1 MILPG
6 RRAGHA
12 ARCVALPVCSP
23 WPCWD
28 CLLSLR
34 PVFFRS
40 NPLCAS
46 PVALACVLACASVQA
61 QDDPLTLRL
70 SNGLQDRLTPAAQ
83 DRVPSFVQGE
93 RIEGEVD
100 GVTWVKGDAEWRR
113 HDITIK
119 ADELRVDD
127 RTQEAQ
133 ARGQVRVNRM
143 GNRFE
148 GPELRLNLDSQVGE
162 FSAPTFTLLKNGGQ
176 GEASRAEFKGPE
188 LTVAHDV
195 RYSSCPRP
203 LSGDWRPG
211 WMVRAKRIDLD
222 EAQDTGVATLGVLE
236 FQGVP
241 VLAAPIMS
249 FPLSDARK
257 TGWLSPA
264 IDLDNTS
271 GLGLTV
277 PFYWNIAPNR
287 DATFSPTLMS
297 KRGID
302 IGAEF
307 RYLERDF
314 SGQLKAH
321 VMPSD
326 RLRGRERWTYAL
338 THQQSLSLPLDSLS
352 WRLKLNRASDDSYWK
367 DFPRV
372 LSSVTPRLLPQEL
385 EASWAQAGWSGA
397 LGAYRW
403 QTLQDPVA
411 LITPPYN
418 RLPSLNARRDW
429 ALGPWQFKFSS
440 ELTRFER
447 AYFDNERSDPLKTNG
462 ERAWVAADLS
472 RRWQAPGW
480 FVQPRARWHATTYR
494 FDTPVDQRSS
504 ASRSV
509 PTVSLDTGLF
519 FERDSRLFGR
529 AAVQTLEPRAFFTW
543 TPYRDQSRLPNY
555 DSGALEFG
563 QGTLFN
569 ENSFVGNDRISDTRA
584 VSLGIESRWLYP
596 DSGAEFLRLGVAQRY
611 LLQDQKVTLPGGVP
625 LTQNASDV
633 LLSLRSQWTPTWYGY
648 AQAQFSPDRREFVRT
663 VLGGRY
669 SPGPLRTLTAAYRQ
683 QRDATSRLSEQ
694 LDLGWQWPLRWGAAP
709 VNPSDGGQWYAV
721 GRLNYSLTDG
731 KPVDVVA
738 GFEYDA
744 GCWIGRVVLERLQTG
759 RTEANQ
765 RILLQLEF
773 NGLTRLGPNALQSL
787 RENVPRYQYLREQ
800 IQPPSRFQ
808 NHD

>member
-1 MILPG
+1 M
-6 RRAGHA
+6 AFA
-12 ARCVALPVCSP
+12 
-23 WPCWD
+23 
-28 CLLSLR
+28 CL
-34 PVFFRS
+34 
-40 NPLCAS
+40 
-46 PVALACVLACASVQA
+46 LACASAQA
-61 QDDPLTLRL
+61 QEAPLTLRL
-70 SNGLQDRLTPAAQ
+70 SPGLLNQLPTNTEERP
-83 DRVPSFVQGE
+83 PSFVRGE

-119 ADELRVDD
+119 ADEMRVDD
-127 RTQEAQ
+127 RTQDAL

-148 GPELRLNLDSQVGE
+148 GPELQLNLDSQVGE
-162 FSAPTFTLLKNGGQ
+162 FQTPTFTLLKNGGQ
-176 GEASRAEFKGPE
+176 GDAVRAEFKGPD

-203 LSGDWRPG
+203 PSGDWRPG
-211 WMVRAKRIDLD
+211 WMVKAKRIDID
-222 EAQDTGVATLGVLE
+222 EAQDTGFATLGVLE

-241 VLAAPIMS
+241 VLAAPVMS

-264 IDLDNTS
+264 IDLDTTS

-297 KRGID
+297 KRGLD
-302 IGAEF
+302 VGAEF

-314 SGQLKAH
+314 RGQLRAN
-321 VMPSD
+321 VMPGDKLRD
-326 RLRGRERWTYAL
+326 RHRWNYAL
-338 THQQSLSLPLDSLS
+338 THQQTLSSPLDSLS
-352 WRLKLNRASDDSYWK
+352 WRLNVNRASDDNYWK

-372 LSSVTPRLLPQEL
+372 LTSVTPRLLPQEV
-385 EASWAQAGWSGA
+385 EASWAQSGWSGTV
-397 LGAYRW
+397 GAYRW
-403 QTLQDPVA
+403 QTLQDPAA

-418 RLPSLNARRDW
+418 RMPSMSARRGW
-429 ALGPWQFKFSS
+429 ALGDWQLNVSS

-447 AYFDNERSDPLKTNG
+447 VYFDSERSDPLKTDG
-462 ERAWVAADLS
+462 ERAWVSADLS

-480 FVQPRARWHATTYR
+480 FVQPRARWHATSYR
-494 FDTPVDQRSS
+494 FDTPIDQRNS
-504 ASRSV
+504 ASRAV
-509 PTVSLDTGLF
+509 PTLSLDSGLF
-519 FERDSRLFGR
+519 FERDTSLFGR

-563 QGTLFN
+563 QGTLFT
-569 ENSFVGNDRISDTRA
+569 ENNFVGNDRISDTRA
-584 VSLGIESRWLYP
+584 LTLGAESRWLYP
-596 DSGAEFLRLGVAQRY
+596 DTGAEFLRLGVAQRY
-611 LLQDQKVTLPGGVP
+611 LMEDQQVTLPGGAP
-625 LTQNASDV
+625 LTQRASDV
-633 LLSLRSQWTPTWYGY
+633 LLSLRSQWTPSWYGY

-663 VLGGRY
+663 VVGGRY
-669 SPGPLRTLTAAYRQ
+669 TPGPLRTLTAAYRQ

-694 LDLGWQWPLRWGAAP
+694 LDLGWQWPLSWGTAP
-709 VNPSDGGQWYAV
+709 ADGLPAGQWYAV
-721 GRLNYSLTDG
+721 GRLNYSLTES

-765 RILLQLEF
+765 RVLFQLEF

-800 IQPPSRFQ
+800 INPPSRFQ